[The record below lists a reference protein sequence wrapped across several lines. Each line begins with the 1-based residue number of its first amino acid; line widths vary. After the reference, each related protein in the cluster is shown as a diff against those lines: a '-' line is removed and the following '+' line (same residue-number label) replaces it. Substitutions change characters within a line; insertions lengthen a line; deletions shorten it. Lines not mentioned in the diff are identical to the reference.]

1 MIPVFL
7 TRIKTSDGITLEGIV
22 VLPKRK
28 GNIPRPKRPGSRR
41 QRRLGTAL
49 IWLHG
54 LTSRFSSG
62 QTLIKALSSLC
73 AKNQIAYFKFN
84 TRGHEIV
91 SLGSKKKKYIGAAF
105 EKFEECV
112 RDIDAVIRFA
122 KKLGYKKIILAGHS
136 TGANK
141 ALYYQYKK
149 KNPAVKGILL
159 AGAISDMS
167 AWRTGDPKK
176 MSRAIKIAKR
186 AKTKDTLLP
195 QEYGTYSASR
205 YLSLF
210 EAGHAEDVFP
220 YHNPRASWKE
230 LKSVR
235 VAVAVIIGSKDQHL
249 DRPAKNLIET
259 FRKNAQST
267 HPSFAKQNL
276 GGQAKSFSGIIIKGA
291 NHGFQKHEQE
301 LSRDIMKWI
310 KRAIV

>member
-1 MIPVFL
+1 MIPVYL
-7 TRIKTSDGITLEGIV
+7 SAIRTKDGIGLEGLV
-22 VLPKRK
+22 VPPKKK
-28 GNIPRPKRPGSRR
+28 GK
-41 QRRLGTAL
+41 LAL

-62 QTLIKALSSLC
+62 QELIRELSSLTQ
-73 AKNQIAYFKFN
+73 KNAIAYFKFN
-84 TRGHEIV
+84 TRGHDIV
-91 SLGSKKKKYIGAAF
+91 SRGPKKKFIGGAF
-105 EKFEECV
+105 EKFEECI
-112 RDIDAVIRFA
+112 RDIDAMIRFA

-141 ALYYQYKK
+141 TLYYQYKK
-149 KNPAVKGILL
+149 KNPAVKGIIL

-167 AWRTGDPKK
+167 AWMTGNTKK

-186 AKTKDTLLP
+186 AKAKDTLLP
-195 QEYGTYSASR
+195 KKYGIYSAGR

-235 VAVAVIIGSKDQHL
+235 VPVAVIIGSKDQHL
-249 DRPAKNLIET
+249 DRPAKNLIEI

-267 HPSFAKQNL
+267 HQSFAKQNL
-276 GGQAKSFSGIIIKGA
+276 GGQAKSFSGIMIKGA

-301 LSRDIMKWI
+301 LAREIMKWI

>member
-1 MIPVFL
+1 MIPVLL

-22 VLPKRK
+22 VPPKKK
-28 GNIPRPKRPGSRR
+28 GRI
-41 QRRLGTAL
+41 AL

-54 LTSRFSSG
+54 LTSRFSHG
-62 QTLIKALSSLC
+62 QDLIRALSDLTR
-73 AKNQIAYFKFN
+73 KNGIAYFKFN

-91 SLGSKKKKYIGAAF
+91 SRGTKKKLIGGAF

-112 RDIDAVIRFA
+112 RDIDAMIRFA

-141 ALYYQYKK
+141 TLYYQYKK
-149 KNPAVKGILL
+149 KNPAVKGIIL

-167 AWRTGDPKK
+167 AWKTKDAKK
-176 MSRAIKIAKR
+176 MSRAIRIAR
-186 AKTKDTLLP
+186 QTKEKDALLP
-195 QEYGTYSASR
+195 QEYGIYSAAR

-220 YHNPRASWKE
+220 YHNPNANWKE

-235 VAVAVIIGSKDQHL
+235 VAVAVIIGSEDEHR
-249 DRPAKNLIET
+249 DRPVKNIMEA
-259 FRKNAQST
+259 FRKNAISV
-267 HPSFAKQNL
+267 
-276 GGQAKSFSGIIIKGA
+276 KSFSGIIIKGA

-301 LSRDIMKWI
+301 LAREIIQWI